1 MNMELPLKR
10 ALLADSR
17 PKLETGNWKD
27 FHYHHLYHS
36 TPHFIPCLKM
46 KLPDF
51 DAWVTADDV
60 PLAEYKITMA
70 EKKVSC
76 WIPSEVGKVKRP
88 LMRNFAS
95 YMYLDGQLE
104 YARAVIIDANG
115 TSEIYNLS
123 GLLVSET
130 SERPFVFQ
138 SAESTDDDA
147 YLAHEAN
154 LGEIKV
160 IIKEVIIG
168 AAIPVPKPTFVPQA
182 KIHERSNKAI
192 KHQIGLGAVET
203 IPIQDYFAL
212 EVVRDIGTY
221 VFRYRP
227 IDFLR
232 ANSVVPP
239 LPLHSETKKSAS
251 PDGPSTF
258 QKQAMIQLAA
268 LRKKTVKRIK
278 QEPKDAIIPSQSAL
292 RLLHPSGLTTNGS
305 VQAVQVTFPPPRD
318 VQAMPFEAIIP
329 SSGPIVN
336 VPIAEF
342 AEQFKNDVDE
352 EIITKL
358 VGSGYKKIRTL
369 RRLTTEKLQRMGL
382 SDGQVDTL
390 LDAVGDFVEGYDD
403 INYHVE

>member
-1 MNMELPLKR
+1 
-10 ALLADSR
+10 
-17 PKLETGNWKD
+17 
-27 FHYHHLYHS
+27 
-36 TPHFIPCLKM
+36 M

-182 KIHERSNKAI
+182 KIHER
-192 KHQIGLGAVET
+192 LGAVET

-232 ANSVVPP
+232 ANGVVPP

-251 PDGPSTF
+251 PDGPLDIPEASDGEDHEE
-258 QKQAMIQLAA
+258 KIAA
-268 LRKKTVKRIK
+268 LEEKNCKEDQTGAQRCHHPISICSATSTSFGSNYKRLCSGC
-278 QEPKDAIIPSQSAL
+278 PSYIS
-292 RLLHPSGLTTNGS
+292 
-305 VQAVQVTFPPPRD
+305 PPRD